1 MLECVAVIL
10 ISIALIAL
18 VFGAASVDDW
28 GAKCGDF
35 WGAKGGDFWGAK
47 GGDFWGAKG
56 GDPERSELLATW
68 RRETEWPGW
77 DWHRGGAAARRNVAA
92 DPPDWELLATET
104 PDCGWPPEDREAT
117 TASSLLHYLA

>member
-35 WGAKGGDFWGAK
+35 WGAKGGDFWDAL
-47 GGDFWGAKG
+47 GAKG
-56 GDPERSELLATW
+56 GDPERSELLAAW
-68 RRETEWPGW
+68 RREAEWPDW

>member
-28 GAKCGDF
+28 GAL
-35 WGAKGGDFWGAK
+35 GAK

-56 GDPERSELLATW
+56 GDPERSELLAAW
-68 RRETEWPGW
+68 RREAEWSDW
-77 DWHRGGAAARRNVAA
+77 DWHRGAAARRNIAA

-104 PDCGWPPEDREAT
+104 PDCGWPPEDREAR